1 MSTKYVTIGEARN
14 VAYISAM
21 QTLKDGTRIT
31 RLFKVNHEDM
41 NDHHCHSFA
50 KQYVDIAYGGRNY
63 EGVIHNG
70 NVRKFTLDGKD
81 IEPSLNRELMDMIG
95 YRRGTSCIEG
105 MTKLMCD
112 VEKIPYVKYRW

>member
-1 MSTKYVTIGEARN
+1 MNTKYVTIGEAGN

-31 RLFKVNHEDM
+31 RLYNVRHEDS
-41 NDHHCHSFA
+41 NGRHFHSFG
-50 KQYVDIAYGGRNY
+50 YLNVDIAYGGRNY

-81 IEPSLNRELMDMIG
+81 IEPSLNRVLTDMIS
-95 YRRGTSCIEG
+95 YRRCTSCIEG
-105 MTKLMCD
+105 MTKLMCN
-112 VEKIPYVKYRW
+112 VENIPYRR